1 MSTVSSSQ
9 QTSSP
14 ARPKAL
20 LRRLTSSNKHAKSS
34 SSSSTFSSSSHS
46 SAAPAVTYRAPPTKS
61 TTATTAAAAPS
72 ANGPDLSNLPL
83 PLPTLVVGS
92 ALVFVF
98 ALVSRAFYTF
108 STSLLRAIVLV
119 LTLAIGVVLL
129 GGWEKRAKPA
139 GSGASQG
146 RGVPTQGWGAAG
158 PGAGA
163 GAAPPPLAPPPLING
178 NLVSPYSY
186 ASRRAYSSY

>member
-1 MSTVSSSQ
+1 MRATC
-9 QTSSP
+9 
-14 ARPKAL
+14 AAL
-20 LRRLTSSNKHAKSS
+20 V
-34 SSSSTFSSSSHS
+34 SHS
-46 SAAPAVTYRAPPTKS
+46 SAAPTVTYRAPPTKS
-61 TTATTAAAAPS
+61 TTATTSAPS

-98 ALVSRAFYTF
+98 ALVSRAFYIF
-108 STSLLRAIVLV
+108 STSLLRAIILI
-119 LTLAIGVVLL
+119 LTLAIGFVLL

-146 RGVPTQGWGAAG
+146 QGVPTQGWGAAG

-163 GAAPPPLAPPPLING
+163 SAGAGAAPPPLAPPPLVNG